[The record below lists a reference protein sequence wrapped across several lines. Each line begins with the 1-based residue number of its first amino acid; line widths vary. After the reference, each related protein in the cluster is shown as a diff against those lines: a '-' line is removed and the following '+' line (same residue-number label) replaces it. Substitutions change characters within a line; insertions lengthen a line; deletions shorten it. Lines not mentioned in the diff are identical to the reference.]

1 MAQPTMEEIDRAV
14 VSNGVCLSFAPR
26 LEARY
31 ERDQGPVR
39 RQRLSMAAFWFAVCY
54 GLFLVVD
61 GRLVADVFFV
71 SAFVHLGIMVP
82 LGFAVALITGRVR
95 SAMVR
100 EGASALL
107 TVASVVTI
115 LWIFLSS
122 ESPTAAHYHYLAGL
136 PILYGNVVLRAHF
149 PYAATA
155 SIASVGLY
163 WTAMWTSGLP
173 VEVAVAAGIGLTTSA
188 GVTLLAGYHMERE
201 LRRAYLRKLRVEI
214 TADRLSHTNDE
225 LRQLSHLDTLTGIA
239 NRRWLEA
246 HLSEMADRSVIAGA
260 PLAVM
265 MVDVDHFKGFND
277 HYGHPEG
284 DRCLK
289 MVATVARDQV
299 RRKDD
304 LIGRFGGEEFLERF
318 QRPGLLGV
326 GVAAG
331 LEQAID
337 HLARR
342 RHDVVGVRLLV
353 DRRTAVVEAAKE
365 LAQDLAE
372 EVGRADRVRRLLQR
386 LADEARGGGAEVVGE
401 DLVEGRSG
409 ARLGLEQRA
418 QTFGQRM
425 ALQVLREG
433 GHHRLGGERQG
444 DLEAALVDAA
454 GAGDL
459 IDDRGGEFAR
469 AEQLAQRLAAG
480 HGGGEIGLGL
490 HPAHHLGHATGI
502 GGATLQRGGERRLE
516 RGGGGAGLIER
527 HAGARG
533 ELAEAGRIEHALH
546 HFHGVEHGL
555 SLSRPHPMIGA
566 KPFVVKSFRDRSA
579 RSVNDAEQRVREIAF
594 VPSSSRAYGAPP
606 Q

>member
-14 VSNGVCLSFAPR
+14 VSNAVSLSFAPR

-115 LWIFLSS
+115 LWIFLLS
-122 ESPTAAHYHYLAGL
+122 ESPTAAHYHYLAAL

-155 SIASVGLY
+155 SLASVGLY
-163 WTAMWTSGLP
+163 WTALSSSGLP

-289 MVATVARDQV
+289 MVASVARDQV

-304 LIGRFGGEEFLERF
+304 LIGRFGGEEFLVILPGTDLLDAAKVGERI
-318 QRPGLLGV
+318 RRAIAAKNMPHPRSDV
-326 GVAAG
+326 AEHVTVSIGVAAG
-331 LEQAID
+331 RPADGTTTEELVRAADNALYEAKRMGRNRTHASAPGFILLEDRETPRAR
-337 HLARR
+337 HVSLAR
-342 RHDVVGVRLLV
+342 D
-353 DRRTAVVEAAKE
+353 EAA
-365 LAQDLAE
+365 
-372 EVGRADRVRRLLQR
+372 
-386 LADEARGGGAEVVGE
+386 
-401 DLVEGRSG
+401 
-409 ARLGLEQRA
+409 
-418 QTFGQRM
+418 
-425 ALQVLREG
+425 
-433 GHHRLGGERQG
+433 
-444 DLEAALVDAA
+444 
-454 GAGDL
+454 
-459 IDDRGGEFAR
+459 
-469 AEQLAQRLAAG
+469 
-480 HGGGEIGLGL
+480 
-490 HPAHHLGHATGI
+490 
-502 GGATLQRGGERRLE
+502 
-516 RGGGGAGLIER
+516 
-527 HAGARG
+527 
-533 ELAEAGRIEHALH
+533 
-546 HFHGVEHGL
+546 
-555 SLSRPHPMIGA
+555 
-566 KPFVVKSFRDRSA
+566 
-579 RSVNDAEQRVREIAF
+579 
-594 VPSSSRAYGAPP
+594 
-606 Q
+606 